1 MAAMTAGPTP
11 PPPGPRPP
19 GDPVPALS
27 GHAAAG
33 AVSPTGADRPGEGGR
48 ARSLAARMATV
59 AQRLGPVQVGILA
72 ALAMTLFV
80 GGRLLVAAD
89 GDVTKFVVAGTAWV
103 DPAAVD
109 PPIHVFDS
117 SGYDGQ
123 FYWRLAVA
131 PAERD
136 EPAVHGVTL
145 DNATRATRVTYPALA
160 TVVALGQPGAVA
172 WSLVGVN
179 VAAFGVLA
187 GMAAA
192 FARDRGHTAVTGLL
206 VAASSGLVMSVARD
220 LCEVVMVAAV
230 VAGVVAVGRRRYA
243 WAALAWA
250 VAVLAHEQAV
260 YVVAAYGLYRLAVDV
275 RVARRLGPPDLAW
288 AVPGLAFV
296 GCQALMAA
304 LTGDVAVF
312 GAGGNNA
319 TFPFAALL
327 PELAGWLTGDLARQ
341 EVLVLPQLALLV
353 AVVVVAVRRRH
364 EVPPGDRWLLGALA
378 VGVLFAASL
387 SDAVWVGPAE
397 LRQVVLVPT
406 LAWLAVLAARAAP
419 PVRLTVA
426 TGAVWLAVAAL
437 RMAAV

>member
-11 PPPGPRPP
+11 PPSPRPP
-19 GDPVPALS
+19 GEPAS
-27 GHAAAG
+27 PAPPDAPAAQA
-33 AVSPTGADRPGEGGR
+33 GGR
-48 ARSLAARMATV
+48 ARVVAARV
-59 AQRLGPVQVGILA
+59 AAIAERLTPWQVGALA
-72 ALAMTLFV
+72 ALAMALFV

-89 GDVTKFVVAGTAWV
+89 TDVTRFVVAGTAWV
-103 DPAAVD
+103 DPATVD

-123 FYWRLAVA
+123 FYWRLAIA
-131 PAERD
+131 PGERD

-160 TVVALGQPGAVA
+160 TLGALGQPGLVA

-192 FARDRGHTAVTGLL
+192 FARDRGHAAVAGLL

-230 VAGVVAVGRRRYA
+230 VAGVVAVGRRRYG

-275 RVARRLGPPDLAW
+275 RRDRRLGAPTWPGPSRAW
-288 AVPGLAFV
+288 
-296 GCQALMAA
+296 
-304 LTGDVAVF
+304 
-312 GAGGNNA
+312 
-319 TFPFAALL
+319 
-327 PELAGWLTGDLARQ
+327 R
-341 EVLVLPQLALLV
+341 
-353 AVVVVAVRRRH
+353 
-364 EVPPGDRWLLGALA
+364 
-378 VGVLFAASL
+378 S
-387 SDAVWVGPAE
+387 S
-397 LRQVVLVPT
+397 
-406 LAWLAVLAARAAP
+406 AARP
-419 PVRLTVA
+419 SWRP
-426 TGAVWLAVAAL
+426 
-437 RMAAV
+437 